1 MTRVEIFR
9 FTQMKSKLRESSS
22 KVTLDSQS
30 FHPASSFQFPKNK
43 CGDWERPCQ
52 ANWFQKFPRLHY
64 DTRLARLL
72 GTEGATEKCSKQ
84 NLAKYLWWKSLFFSK
99 VSGWMSAVLLKL
111 NFFTGIYFTIA
122 ASCLL
127 FYFENLRTA
136 FFKGLLSVVASACM

>member
-122 ASCLL
+122 ASCLS